1 MGTVCTQVQNQ
12 SKEDLSKV
20 IWIKVIWITSEA
32 FKGAVSLISKACAFP
47 LDSLRSIKAPPPM
60 PLDAGLTTPKQR
72 AEATD
77 ASTA

>member
-20 IWIKVIWITSEA
+20 IWNTLEA
-32 FKGAVSLISKACAFP
+32 FKGAVSLILKACAFP